1 MNAMQQLAQSV
12 VDELGLGH
20 WEDDLIGREIGTAVD
35 LAEAIDRIEEVRQ
48 DAVDALI
55 YLHQAAKPPKPVATS
70 RSATI

>member
-1 MNAMQQLAQSV
+1 MNAMQRLAQAV

-35 LAEAIDRIEEVRQ
+35 LAEAIDRVEEVRQ

-55 YLHQAAKPPKPVATS
+55 YLHQAKPPKPVATL
-70 RSATI
+70 RTATI